1 MVDHNPTADV
11 NDVDAVMALRADWD
25 ATVHELDE
33 AGRARFSFHYEST
46 RPALAKLYDRAQS
59 SQWRAEDLDWSID
72 VDPERE
78 AAAARA
84 ALGRPPAAALD
95 PHGPF
100 ASFGEREWLEFAVQS
115 QRWTLSQFLHGE
127 QGALLCT
134 SQLVTQVPDMDAKFY
149 GATQVV
155 DEARH
160 VEVFARYTHT
170 KLGGAYPLNAHL
182 GALLDDVLSDSRWDM
197 TYLGMQIMVEGL
209 ALASFGYMRQLTA
222 EPLLAELL
230 RRVMSDE
237 ARHVAFGVLSLADVY
252 AELSAAELAERQEF
266 AFEAA
271 LRMRD
276 RLLSQEVYEYMG
288 LDVRA
293 ALSAMMS
300 DPNRGVYQAM
310 LFSKI
315 VPNCRKLGL
324 LDANDGWLRNRF
336 AEIGVIQFEHAE
348 DTGEEYTSYDLATS
362 S

>member
-1 MVDHNPTADV
+1 MT
-11 NDVDAVMALRADWD
+11 RA
-25 ATVHELDE
+25 TLD
-33 AGRARFSFHYEST
+33 R
-46 RPALAKLYDRAQS
+46 
-59 SQWRAEDLDWSID
+59 
-72 VDPERE
+72 
-78 AAAARA
+78 
-84 ALGRPPAAALD
+84 PAAALD

-100 ASFGEREWLEFAVQS
+100 AAFGEREWLQFAIES

-134 SQLVTQVPDMDAKFY
+134 SQLVTQVPEFDAKLY

-160 VEVFARYTHT
+160 VEVFARYVDT
-170 KLGGAYPLNAHL
+170 KLNGAYPLNAHL
-182 GALLDDVLSDSRWDM
+182 RSLLDDVLSDARWDM

-222 EPLLAELL
+222 EPLLSELL
-230 RRVMSDE
+230 RKVMSDE

-252 AELSAAELAERQEF
+252 AELSDAELSERQEF

-276 RLLSQEVYEYMG
+276 RLLAQEVYEYMG
-288 LDVRA
+288 LDQRAVLKATLADENRA
-293 ALSAMMS
+293 A
-300 DPNRGVYQAM
+300 YQAL

-324 LDANDGWLRNRF
+324 LDANNHWLRDRF
-336 AEIGVIQFEHAE
+336 TSIGVIHLEHAE
-348 DTGEEYTSYDLATS
+348 DTSSEYVDFEFNSARPQLSTKPS
-362 S
+362 